1 MMEAVRSVKNQYL
14 GINAHLHSFWQAEH
28 KWNRFHNAHITD
40 LAKLLR
46 VQLLPKG
53 YTAEIEES
61 LQIRRIGDDLP
72 RRPRPDVLIR
82 DLDST
87 RRPQPTYLSGVQV
100 LELADLMETELDI
113 EHPYYAI
120 VIYERASQVD
130 SGEAVAWIELLSPTN
145 KGDSR
150 DAYTYFAKRQ
160 LALEGGKVFVE
171 LDYLHESPP
180 TFERLPN
187 YSIHKPDAYPYRI
200 TILDPRPDHRDTRVY
215 LKEFFVDESIPV
227 MAIPLNDGDYIEF
240 DFGDAYRKTF
250 EEMLYG
256 MEEWVDYGQL
266 PLNFDRYSEAD
277 QARIVNR
284 MLAVLKAARAGE
296 DLEDAPMPIEQIPL
310 NHALAQLQQL
320 K

>member
-1 MMEAVRSVKNQYL
+1 MMEAVHSVKNQYL
-14 GINAHLHSFWQAEH
+14 GVNAHLHSFWQGEH

-46 VQLLPKG
+46 VQLIPKG

-72 RRPRPDVLIR
+72 HRPRPDILVR
-82 DLDST
+82 DSNPT
-87 RRPQPTYLSGVQV
+87 RKLEPTYLSGVQV

-120 VIYERASQVD
+120 VIYERTAQVD

-145 KGDSR
+145 KGDNR

-187 YSIHKPDAYPYRI
+187 YSTHKPDANPYRI
-200 TILDPRPDHRDTRVY
+200 TILDPRPNHHDTRVY
-215 LKEFFVDESIPV
+215 LKEFSVDEPIPV
-227 MAIPLNDGDYIEF
+227 MTIPLNDGDYIEF
-240 DFGDAYRKTF
+240 DFGDAYRKTY

-256 MEEWVDYGQL
+256 TEEWGDYAQL
-266 PLNFDRYSEAD
+266 PLNFDRYSPAD

-284 MLAVLKAARAGE
+284 MLAVLNAAQSGQN
-296 DLEDAPMPIEQIPL
+296 LEAAHLPVESFPL
-310 NHALAQLQQL
+310 DQALAQLQKL